1 MCGRTWQHI
10 HQEKKSLD
18 IEILQE
24 ERLRDWC
31 GKLNFPSEGIDELAA
46 VAASVRADAA
56 LQSIFTEFHEKTALR
71 GEWHRE
77 WSDLPMH
84 PDAQAA
90 LGDRVTLFYLLA
102 YLAALPYTYREYER
116 RGISLEIFWASM
128 DDIRRYY
135 LHAYELEGAWRYRN
149 FAWIW
154 RHLSCELF
162 RLGRLQFML
171 LPFEGRVTAL
181 RKRASTEIL
190 LLADPAVRLRADG
203 YALGAGRRESGA
215 PASEEETGGWLPV
228 FEECADGW
236 RGNPV
241 SPYGYALKEEIFLP
255 SAEWEVAL
263 RQGDTVLDIHIPPTD
278 PFKVED
284 CRDSLRQAYAFF
296 ARYSPER
303 PIKASFCHTWFFT
316 PQLQQLLPP
325 ESNVVRFQREFYLFP
340 FAGGP
345 GFLWTFV
352 FGEKITDPAAAPRD
366 TSLRRAVL
374 DWLAAGKELFDL
386 PGVAFHA
393 PEGWGSQPYMSKYIK

>member
-1 MCGRTWQHI
+1 
-10 HQEKKSLD
+10 LD
-18 IEILQE
+18 IEILHE
-24 ERLRDWC
+24 ERLREWC

-46 VAASVRADAA
+46 VAACVRTDAA
-56 LQSIFTEFHEKTALR
+56 LKSIFTEFHEKTALR
-71 GEWHRE
+71 GEWHRD

-102 YLAALPYTYREYER
+102 YLAALPYTCREYER
-116 RGISLEIFWASM
+116 RGISREIFWASM
-128 DDIRRYY
+128 EDIRRYY
-135 LHAYELEGAWRYRN
+135 LQAYEIEGAWRFRN

-181 RKRASTEIL
+181 RKRSSAEIL

-203 YALGAGRRESGA
+203 YALGAGRREVDA
-215 PASEEETGGWLPV
+215 PAVDLEASAWQPV
-228 FEECADGW
+228 FEERADGW

-241 SPYGYALKEEIFLP
+241 SPYGYSLKAEVFLP
-255 SAEWEVAL
+255 AAEWELAL
-263 RQGDTVLDIHIPPTD
+263 RQGDIVLDIHIPPTD
-278 PFKVED
+278 SFKVED
-284 CRDSLRQAYAFF
+284 CRDSLRQAHDFF

-345 GFLWTFV
+345 GFLWNFV
-352 FGEKITDPAAAPRD
+352 FGEKITDPASAPRD

-393 PEGWGSQPYMSKYIK
+393 PEAWGSQPYMSRFTG